1 MQSRAVLIGAL
12 CASARCRLLALD
24 GIAFRLVA
32 RPVLPM
38 RYVHRRWAY
47 LVITP
52 NHTPPTC
59 AHVGR
64 WWFCLLALARPP
76 RPLWIGGKGAKGRG
90 FRNGTRRIIYYYILV
105 DRDITRSYL
114 IFSWLVGVLWLIIA
128 NVYFIIMRFR

>member
-1 MQSRAVLIGAL
+1 MQSRTVLIGAL
-12 CASARCRLLALD
+12 CVSAWHRLLVLD
-24 GIAFRLVA
+24 GIAFRPVA
-32 RPVLPM
+32 RPELPTG
-38 RYVHRRWAY
+38 YVCRRWAY
-47 LVITP
+47 PVITP

-90 FRNGTRRIIYYYILV
+90 FRNGTIIYYYILV